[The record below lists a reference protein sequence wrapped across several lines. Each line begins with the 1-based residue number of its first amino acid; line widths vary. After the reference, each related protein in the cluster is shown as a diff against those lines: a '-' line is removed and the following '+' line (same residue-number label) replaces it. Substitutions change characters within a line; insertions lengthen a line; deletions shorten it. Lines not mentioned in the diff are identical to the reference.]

1 MKNINSIILGTTNV
15 LLLFGIKMDLS
26 PNFQEKIK

>member
-1 MKNINSIILGTTNV
+1 MKNINSIILGTTYV
-15 LLLFGIKMDLS
+15 LPLFGIKMDLS